1 MGQGEVTPFS
11 FSSFGVNNF
20 QGREHEKLVLKEGG
34 GGSGRMRA
42 GMAGEEE
49 SRDSGWYTVS
59 PVATENWP
67 SSPATNP
74 VLCPR
79 LMDQLTHKNL
89 SLE

>member
-1 MGQGEVTPFS
+1 M
-11 FSSFGVNNF
+11 NNF
-20 QGREHEKLVLKEGG
+20 QGREHEKLVLKERG

-42 GMAGEEE
+42 GMAGEE
-49 SRDSGWYTVS
+49 SRDSRWYIVS
-59 PVATENWP
+59 PVATENCP

-79 LMDQLTHKNL
+79 LMDQLAHKNL